1 MMIAQTG
8 LASPSL
14 PDNPASNSSG
24 SDAFSWLIPV
34 LIGVFLTVLFL
45 RLTRFNTKNQSLAKE
60 TNNTKSATGKSPETS
75 SKLNADDSS
84 GGNRDRGSG
93 RSNGSKKNKKSRSNR
108 HNDRVTNATVTID
121 DSSEKPTT
129 KVATKSKKDRLR
141 EQQLAYVQSTVQS
154 KSPAIPSSSQTT
166 TPVNPI
172 FEPLRDVGALRRSV
186 QSAKPVTSIETLS
199 SDKAPVVQPSSG
211 KFERIIASTVTTQ
224 SSANRWPAPVIQT
237 PPPKPFAT
245 SEPETKEPESK
256 PRKPAVAADVTLNTP
271 SAEPAP
277 RQGLKSFVSKV
288 KSASASSAIVAE
300 DVD

>member
-8 LASPSL
+8 LALPSL

-60 TNNTKSATGKSPETS
+60 TKNTKSAAGKSSETS
-75 SKLNADDSS
+75 SKLNTGDSS

-93 RSNGSKKNKKSRSNR
+93 RSNGSKKNKKSGSNR

-141 EQQLAYVQSTVQS
+141 EQQLEYAQSSLQ
-154 KSPAIPSSSQTT
+154 AIPSSSQTT

-186 QSAKPVTSIETLS
+186 QSAKPVTSIETQS

-211 KFERIIASTVTTQ
+211 KFERIISSTVTTQ

-256 PRKPAVAADVTLNTP
+256 PRKPEVAADVTLNTP
-271 SAEPAP
+271 PAEPAP

-288 KSASASSAIVAE
+288 KSMSSSAAS
-300 DVD
+300 DATD